1 MVHHTMNNRINSA
14 PSASSKSNHMRRA
27 YWAALSVLVVLL
39 SGCSAVP
46 LSPPAPTAERAAV
59 ETRSD
64 SPLAAPA
71 ASLHPG
77 ARWQA
82 AAWADLPGWGSDR
95 TREAWLALQRSCE
108 RVPADVQREAPAWL
122 RVCQEALR
130 TQPSDD
136 AATRAWL
143 MQRFAPYR
151 VLPLDAGA
159 SGDGLATGYFEPQI
173 DASRTPR
180 GALRVPL
187 YAPPADLTTRKPWF
201 TRAQIE
207 TVPAAQAALRGRELA
222 YVADPLD
229 ALLLQV
235 QGSGR
240 VRLIAAD
247 GRSQIVRLAF
257 AGHNDQPYQ
266 SLGRWL
272 IDEGEIRPGEASWP
286 AIREWARRNPQR
298 VPELLAANPRFVFFR
313 EEPLPDTTLGPR
325 GGQGVALTPERSIAV
340 DTKSIPYGTPVWLDT
355 TEPLTATPL
364 RRLVLAQ
371 DTGSAITGAV
381 RADYFWGWGERAEQ
395 QAGRM
400 KQSLKMWL
408 LWPK

>member
-1 MVHHTMNNRINSA
+1 MVHQTMKSRINSA
-14 PSASSKSNHMRRA
+14 QNASSKSSHMRRA
-27 YWAALSVLVVLL
+27 YRLL
-39 SGCSAVP
+39 
-46 LSPPAPTAERAAV
+46 PPALAIALGLGLPGCGEPPVR
-59 ETRSD
+59 
-64 SPLAAPA
+64 PLPPSGATPDATPPPSPA

-77 ARWQA
+77 SRWLP
-82 AAWADLPGWGSDR
+82 AAWSELPGWDTDR
-95 TREAWLALQRSCE
+95 LREAWQALQRSCE
-108 RVPADVQREAPAWL
+108 RLPAELRREAPAWPRL
-122 RVCQEALR
+122 CQEALR
-130 TQPSDD
+130 LQPGDD
-136 AATRAWL
+136 AAVRAWL

-151 VLPLDAGA
+151 VLPLDASA
-159 SGDGLATGYFEPQI
+159 SGNGLVTGYFEPLV
-173 DASRTPR
+173 DASRSPR
-180 GALRVPL
+180 GATRVPL
-187 YAPPADLTTRKPWF
+187 YAPPADLATRKPWY

-207 TVPAAQAALRGRELA
+207 TSAAAQAALRGREIA

-229 ALLLQV
+229 AMLLQV

-240 VRLIAAD
+240 LRLIGAD
-247 GRSQIVRLAF
+247 GQAQTIRIAF

-272 IDEGEIRPGEASWP
+272 IEQGELRPGQASLP
-286 AIREWARRNPQR
+286 AIRDWARRNPQR
-298 VPELLAANPRFVFFR
+298 VPELLAANPRVVFFR
-313 EEPLPDTTLGPR
+313 EEALPDPNLGPR
-325 GGQGVALTPERSIAV
+325 GAQGVALTPERSIAV
-340 DTKSIPYGTPVWLDT
+340 DPKSLPYGSPVWVDT

-400 KQSLKMWL
+400 SQALRMWV